1 MIFYTRRQGAEQK
14 KGDFTMLDRYRQSIR
29 EMAKKMTV
37 EEKQD
42 YLLTVYKNRKVSDCG
57 KEGKAFE
64 PSVGLYLS
72 GKKALALY
80 VKEQS
85 VADKIWSVGKISYVI
100 ESKTGSGKGLVKAS
114 VVNYLKEQGLEPC
127 DMIDYVY
134 PSADFIVYA
143 PEYNPY
149 EPVEYQG
156 FVFTRDEFIEMLK
169 GYERS
174 SMVSIHP
181 QTGELRIMAN
191 SKVKINYLWD
201 ACLNQPS
208 LETFKT
214 AMLAEAN
221 K

>member
-1 MIFYTRRQGAEQK
+1 MFDK
-14 KGDFTMLDRYRQSIR
+14 YRQSIR
-29 EMAKKMTV
+29 NMAKKMTV
-37 EEKQD
+37 EEKKA
-42 YLLTVYKNRKVSDCG
+42 YILNVYENRNPQDCG

-80 VKEQS
+80 VKEQN

-114 VVNYLKEQGLEPC
+114 VVNYLKEQGLEAYE
-127 DMIDYVY
+127 MIDYIY
-134 PSADFIVYA
+134 PSSDFIVYA

-191 SKVKINYLWD
+191 SKVKMNYLWE
-201 ACLNQPS
+201 ACLDQPN
-208 LETFKT
+208 LETFKK

>member
-1 MIFYTRRQGAEQK
+1 M
-14 KGDFTMLDRYRQSIR
+14 KGEETMFDKYRQSVR
-29 EMAKKMTV
+29 EMAKKMTI
-37 EEKQD
+37 EEKKA
-42 YLLTVYKNRKVSDCG
+42 YILNVYENRNPDDCG

-80 VKEQS
+80 VKEQKT
-85 VADKIWSVGKISYVI
+85 ADKIWSVNKINYNI
-100 ESKTGSGKGLVKAS
+100 ESKTGSGKGLVSAS
-114 VVNYLKEQGLEPC
+114 VVNYLKEQGLEPYE
-127 DMIDYVY
+127 MIDYVY
-134 PSADFIVYA
+134 PSADFIVYT
-143 PEYNPY
+143 PEYNPH
-149 EPVEYQG
+149 EPVEHQG
-156 FVFTRDEFIEMLK
+156 FVFSRDEFIEMLK

-181 QTGELRIMAN
+181 QMGELRIMAN
-191 SKVKINYLWD
+191 SKVKKDYLWE
-201 ACLNQPS
+201 ACLNQPN

>member
-1 MIFYTRRQGAEQK
+1 
-14 KGDFTMLDRYRQSIR
+14 MLDKYRQSIR

-37 EEKQD
+37 DEKKA
-42 YLLTVYKNRKVSDCG
+42 YILNVYENRKPNDCG
-57 KEGKAFE
+57 KFGKAFE

-80 VKEQS
+80 VKEQK
-85 VADKIWSVGKISYVI
+85 VADKIWSVNKIGYVM

-114 VVNYLKEQGLEPC
+114 VVKYLQDQGLEAYE
-127 DMIDYVY
+127 MIDYVY

-156 FVFTRDEFIEMLK
+156 FVFTRDEFIEMLQ
-169 GYERS
+169 GYERA

-191 SKVKINYLWD
+191 SKVKMNYLWD
-201 ACLNQPS
+201 ACLDQPN
-208 LETFKT
+208 LATFKAT
-214 AMLAEAN
+214 MLADAN

>member
-1 MIFYTRRQGAEQK
+1 MFDK
-14 KGDFTMLDRYRQSIR
+14 YRQSIR
-29 EMAKKMTV
+29 EMAKKMTL
-37 EEKQD
+37 EEKKS
-42 YLLTVYKNRKVSDCG
+42 YILSVYEKRNPEDCG
-57 KEGKAFE
+57 KFGKAFE

-72 GKKALALY
+72 GNKALALY
-80 VKEQS
+80 VKEQN
-85 VADKIWSVGKISYVI
+85 VADKIWSVHKINYNI

-114 VVNYLKEQGLEPC
+114 VVNYLKEQGLEAYE
-127 DMIDYVY
+127 MIDYIY

-149 EPVEYQG
+149 EPVEHQG
-156 FVFTRDEFIEMLK
+156 FVFTRDEFIAMLQ

-174 SMVSIHP
+174 SLVSIHP

-191 SKVKINYLWD
+191 SKVKMNYLWD
-201 ACLNQPS
+201 ACLDQPN

-214 AMLAEAN
+214 AMLADAN